1 LVDGVEDL
9 GFYLLVDAKFFRKFE
24 VYICFANPYLANF
37 SVLNML
43 VFGEGRG
50 EGERERERERERSG
64 ELVYLLPEPYIY
76 IYIYSRQRLLFN
88 NYPHSIKP
96 KITHI

>member
-24 VYICFANPYLANF
+24 VYICFANLYLANF

-50 EGERERERERERSG
+50 ERERGGEREREREMSW

-76 IYIYSRQRLLFN
+76 IYIY
-88 NYPHSIKP
+88 I
-96 KITHI
+96 

>member
-9 GFYLLVDAKFFRKFE
+9 GFYLLVDAKFFRKIE

-50 EGERERERERERSG
+50 ERERERERGVGS
-64 ELVYLLPEPYIY
+64 
-76 IYIYSRQRLLFN
+76 
-88 NYPHSIKP
+88 
-96 KITHI
+96 

>member
-43 VFGEGRG
+43 VFGEGR
-50 EGERERERERERSG
+50 EGERERERERERSW

-76 IYIYSRQRLLFN
+76 SRQRFLFN

-96 KITHI
+96 KITHK